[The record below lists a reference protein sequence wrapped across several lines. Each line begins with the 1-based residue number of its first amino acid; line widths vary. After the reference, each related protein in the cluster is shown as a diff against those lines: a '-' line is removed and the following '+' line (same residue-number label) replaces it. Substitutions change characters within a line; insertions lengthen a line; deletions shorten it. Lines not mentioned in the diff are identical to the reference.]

1 MGKKKKYGGE
11 EIPGQNIVCKSN
23 YCEGVFL
30 LFLKGF
36 WFAFFVL
43 GFFRMVEGFGCFSS
57 GIAFFFIL
65 NPSALFMLFALC
77 I

>member
-1 MGKKKKYGGE
+1 MEGE
-11 EIPGQNIVCKSN
+11 KSQARIL
-23 YCEGVFL
+23 YAKVITVKGFFCC
-30 LFLKGF
+30 FLKGF